1 MRNAVRRGHRSPLAI
16 FDWISG
22 PQRAARPIS
31 PGTSRVFGCGMLA
44 LALLCAGCAESSAQR
59 DGNTSIAS
67 TKIERTKAERLAR
80 EQQLARTVPSLASIS
95 LTQPRPF
102 TLRDS
107 GQNGAM
113 TFLRDVDFR
122 IVNNLGFFIHQ
133 LSATLVP
140 TQAGAPIV
148 FDDPTSFEID
158 VHEGTVTLD
167 NAKLTALFNTYI
179 FGYRNA
185 PLRKLAVSAGE
196 GVIHLQGEMQRDGW
210 VPFSLTG
217 TLAIRDGSQLVFHP
231 TGVRVSGINAQPVM
245 RAANVKMADLLKVQT
260 PIAQLAGDDLVM
272 SVDKLMPP
280 PRLKLTITAVRVTPA
295 GLDLK
300 LDDGTHAGFAMPAN
314 APQQAMYIR
323 GGDVKFMRSMPM
335 NADILIGPVDP
346 AKRDPTFV
354 FDLYHYR
361 DQVSAGYFNFD
372 ESGAMAIRM
381 PSYTGPASGAL
392 LGNAA
397 ARLNDSFL
405 AAQQTALRD
414 IRQHWEAYALAANAT
429 HHGMQKVAMRRTST
443 TPFNE
448 RHVSNRN
455 PTVHLRNVDFN
466 LSGDIGFHVEDLD
479 VELVSKRPGEPVD
492 LDDPNQYDIRILGG
506 TVVESWK
513 AMSALF
519 NDYLLDYS
527 PRSLNDLQLSA
538 DGTNLR
544 VRGGIK
550 LWNHVPGVWLPTDMK
565 GSLSVL
571 DDRHLAFKPSQVSVL
586 GIPQAKLLRS
596 LGIELA
602 SLTPLQRRGAEL
614 RGDTLVLDQYTVFPP
629 PRAERQAR
637 PGNGRA
643 RRAAP
648 HVQASG
654 GLACAATAADRCA
667 ELHVDGRRR
676 HEDVQR
682 ARTERARADQ
692 EFGRGRPDAFRPVR
706 LPQPGRAR
714 FRADAAGR
722 HAGRRHGPK
731 ESARI
736 ALMCMR
742 GAQQK
747 ARWRVANRAF
757 HFMLRVSHSVV
768 LQSIDHVEQRLP
780 QCNYVD
786 GCARL
791 ARCAR
796 IGGLGLRLD
805 GCRRGPLA
813 AR

>member
-1 MRNAVRRGHRSPLAI
+1 MRNAVRRGHRTPLAL
-16 FDWISG
+16 FDRMAG
-22 PQRAARPIS
+22 PRRTVAPASKGASRAL
-31 PGTSRVFGCGMLA
+31 GCGALA
-44 LALLCAGCAESSAQR
+44 LALLCAGCAEPAAQR
-59 DGNTSIAS
+59 DGNASAAS

-80 EQQLARTVPSLASIS
+80 EQQIARTVPSLASLS

-167 NAKLTALFNTYI
+167 DAKLTALFNTYI

-185 PLRKLAVSAGE
+185 PLRKLAVSAGD

-245 RAANVKMADLLKVQT
+245 RAANVKMADLLKVET
-260 PIAQLAGDDLVM
+260 PIARLAGDDLVM

-280 PRLKLTITAVRVTPA
+280 PRLKIRITALRVTPA
-295 GLDLK
+295 GLDLT
-300 LDDGTHAGFAMPAN
+300 LDDGSHAGFALPAN

-335 NADILIGPVDP
+335 NADILIVPVDQTR
-346 AKRDPTFV
+346 RDQKFV

-381 PSYTGPASGAL
+381 PSYAGPASGAA

-405 AAQQTALRD
+405 AAQQSALHD
-414 IRQHWEAYALAANAT
+414 SRQHWQAFALAAGT
-429 HHGMQKVAMRRTST
+429 PQPGMQKIAMRHASVI
-443 TPFNE
+443 PFNE
-448 RHVSNRN
+448 RHVSNRH
-455 PTVHLRNVDFN
+455 PTIHLHNVDFN

-479 VELVSKRPGEPVD
+479 VQLIAKRPGEPVD

-506 TVVESWK
+506 SVVESWK

-519 NDYLLDYS
+519 NNYLLDYS

-538 DGTNLR
+538 DGQDLR

-571 DDRHLAFKPSQVSVL
+571 DDRHLAFRPSQVSVL

-629 PRAERQAR
+629 PVLNGKLGQATVERDGLR
-637 PGNGRA
+637 LTF
-643 RRAAP
+643 RRAADAP
-648 HVQASG
+648 ALKRPQIDAPSYMWMEG
-654 GLACAATAADRCA
+654 GDMKMFNVLELNVRALIRNSA
-667 ELHVDGRRR
+667 EAGAMRFDLYDYRSQVAQGSVRMLPDGTLVVDMG
-676 HEDVQR
+676 
-682 ARTERARADQ
+682 T
-692 EFGRGRPDAFRPVR
+692 P
-706 LPQPGRAR
+706 
-714 FRADAAGR
+714 
-722 HAGRRHGPK
+722 
-731 ESARI
+731 
-736 ALMCMR
+736 
-742 GAQQK
+742 
-747 ARWRVANRAF
+747 N
-757 HFMLRVSHSVV
+757 
-768 LQSIDHVEQRLP
+768 
-780 QCNYVD
+780 
-786 GCARL
+786 
-791 ARCAR
+791 
-796 IGGLGLRLD
+796 
-805 GCRRGPLA
+805 PLA
-813 AR
+813 SR

>member
-22 PQRAARPIS
+22 PPRTGRPIS
-31 PGTSRVFGCGMLA
+31 PTRSRVFGCGVLA

-59 DGNTSIAS
+59 DGNTSVAS
-67 TKIERTKAERLAR
+67 TRIERTKAERLAR
-80 EQQLARTVPSLASIS
+80 EQQIARTVPSLASIN

-148 FDDPTSFEID
+148 FDDPTSFQID

-167 NAKLTALFNTYI
+167 DAKLTALFNTYI

-185 PLRKLAVSAGE
+185 PLRKLAVSAGD

-280 PRLKLTITAVRVTPA
+280 PRLKLTITALRVTPA

-335 NADILIGPVDP
+335 NADILIGPVDST
-346 AKRDPTFV
+346 KRDQTFV

-381 PSYTGPASGAL
+381 PSYAGPASGAL

-405 AAQQTALRD
+405 AAQQNALRD
-414 IRQHWEAYALAANAT
+414 IRQHWEAYALAANPA
-429 HHGMQKVAMRRTST
+429 HPGMQKVAMRRTST

-455 PTVHLRNVDFN
+455 PTIHLRNVDFN

-544 VRGGIK
+544 VQGGIK

-565 GSLSVL
+565 GTLSVL

-629 PRAERQAR
+629 PVLNGKLGQATVER
-637 PGNGRA
+637 
-643 RRAAP
+643 
-648 HVQASG
+648 
-654 GLACAATAADRCA
+654 D
-667 ELHVDGRRR
+667 
-676 HEDVQR
+676 
-682 ARTERARADQ
+682 
-692 EFGRGRPDAFRPVR
+692 
-706 LPQPGRAR
+706 
-714 FRADAAGR
+714 
-722 HAGRRHGPK
+722 
-731 ESARI
+731 
-736 ALMCMR
+736 
-742 GAQQK
+742 
-747 ARWRVANRAF
+747 
-757 HFMLRVSHSVV
+757 
-768 LQSIDHVEQRLP
+768 
-780 QCNYVD
+780 
-786 GCARL
+786 
-791 ARCAR
+791 
-796 IGGLGLRLD
+796 GLRLTFRRVAGAPAPQRPQIDAPSYMWMEGGDMKMFNVLELNVRALIRNSAEAGPMRFDLYDYRNQVAQGSVRMLPD
-805 GCRRGPLA
+805 GTLVVDMGQKNPLA
-813 AR
+813 SR

>member
-16 FDWISG
+16 FDWRSG
-22 PQRAARPIS
+22 SRHAAGRALHGA
-31 PGTSRVFGCGMLA
+31 SRALGGAMLA
-44 LALLCAGCAESSAQR
+44 VALVCAGCAEPAAQR
-59 DGNTSIAS
+59 DGNASAAS
-67 TKIERTKAERLAR
+67 TRIERSKAERLAR
-80 EQQLARTVPSLASIS
+80 EQQIARTVPSLASLS

-107 GQNGAM
+107 GQSGAM

-122 IVNNLGFFIHQ
+122 IVNDLGFFVHQ

-167 NAKLTALFNTYI
+167 NAKLTALFDTYI

-185 PLRKLAVSAGE
+185 PLRKLAVSAGD

-217 TLAIRDGSQLVFHP
+217 TLSIRDGSQLVFHP

-245 RAANVKMADLLKVQT
+245 RAANVKMADLLKIET
-260 PIAQLAGDDLVM
+260 PIAHLAGDDLVM

-280 PRLKLTITAVRVTPA
+280 PRLKITITALRVTPA
-295 GLDLK
+295 GLDLT
-300 LDDGTHAGFAMPAN
+300 LDDGSHAGFALPPN

-335 NADILIGPVDP
+335 NADILIGPVDSTT
-346 AKRDPTFV
+346 RDRNFV

-372 ESGAMAIRM
+372 ESGAMTIRM
-381 PSYTGPASGAL
+381 PSYAGPTGSAAL
-392 LGNAA
+392 GSAT
-397 ARLNDSFL
+397 ARLNDRFL
-405 AAQQTALRD
+405 AAQQSALRD
-414 IRQHWEAYALAANAT
+414 AREHWEASALAASAPPA
-429 HHGMQKVAMRRTST
+429 GMRKVAMRRTST

-455 PTVHLRNVDFN
+455 PTIHLHNVDFN

-479 VELVSKRPGEPVD
+479 VQLVAKRAGDPVD

-519 NDYLLDYS
+519 NNYLLDYS

-538 DGTNLR
+538 QGQDLR

-550 LWNHVPGVWLPTDMK
+550 LWNHVPGVWLPTDMT
-565 GSLSVL
+565 GSLAVL
-571 DDRHLAFKPSQVSVL
+571 DDRHLAFKPTQVSVV
-586 GIPQAKLLRS
+586 GIPQAKLLRA

-602 SLTPLQRRGAEL
+602 SLTPLRRRGAEL

-629 PRAERQAR
+629 PLLD
-637 PGNGRA
+637 GK
-643 RRAAP
+643 
-648 HVQASG
+648 
-654 GLACAATAADRCA
+654 LAKAT
-667 ELHVDGRRR
+667 V
-676 HEDVQR
+676 
-682 ARTERARADQ
+682 
-692 EFGRGRPDAFRPVR
+692 
-706 LPQPGRAR
+706 
-714 FRADAAGR
+714 
-722 HAGRRHGPK
+722 
-731 ESARI
+731 ES
-736 ALMCMR
+736 
-742 GAQQK
+742 
-747 ARWRVANRAF
+747 
-757 HFMLRVSHSVV
+757 
-768 LQSIDHVEQRLP
+768 D
-780 QCNYVD
+780 
-786 GCARL
+786 
-791 ARCAR
+791 
-796 IGGLGLRLD
+796 GLRLTFRRVADAPLPKRPQIDAGSYMWMEGGDMKMFNVLELNVRALIRNSAASGPMRFDLYDYRSQVAQGSVRMLPD
-805 GCRRGPLA
+805 GTLVVDMGKPNPLA

>member
-1 MRNAVRRGHRSPLAI
+1 MRNAVRRGHRTPLAI
-16 FDWISG
+16 LDWMAG
-22 PQRAARPIS
+22 PQRAAAS
-31 PGTSRVFGCGMLA
+31 ASHGTSRALGCGMLV
-44 LALLCAGCAESSAQR
+44 LALLCAGCAEPAAQR
-59 DGNTSIAS
+59 DGNAS
-67 TKIERTKAERLAR
+67 VAATKIERAKAERLAH
-80 EQQLARTVPSLASIS
+80 EQQIARTVPSLASIS

-122 IVNNLGFFIHQ
+122 IVDNLGFFVHQ

-158 VHEGTVTLD
+158 VHEGAVTLD
-167 NAKLTALFNTYI
+167 NTKLTALFNTYI

-185 PLRKLAVSAGE
+185 PLRKLTVSAGE
-196 GVIHLQGEMQRDGW
+196 GVIHLEGEMQRDGW

-231 TGVRVSGINAQPVM
+231 SGVRVSGINAQPVM
-245 RAANVKMADLLKVQT
+245 RAANVKMADLLKVET
-260 PIAQLAGDDLVM
+260 PIARLAGDDLVM

-280 PRLKLTITAVRVTPA
+280 PRLKIRITALRVTPA
-295 GLDLK
+295 GLDLT
-300 LDDGTHAGFAMPAN
+300 LDDGSHAGFALPAN
-314 APQQAMYIR
+314 APRQAMVIR

-335 NADILIGPVDP
+335 NADILIGPVDST
-346 AKRDPTFV
+346 KRDQNFV

-372 ESGAMAIRM
+372 ENGAMAIRM
-381 PSYTGPASGAL
+381 PSYAGPASGAA

-405 AAQQTALRD
+405 AAQQNALRD
-414 IRQHWEAYALAANAT
+414 SRQHWEAFALAASAPQP
-429 HHGMQKVAMRRTST
+429 GMQKVAMRRSST

-448 RHVSNRN
+448 RHVSNRH
-455 PTVHLRNVDFN
+455 PTIHLHNVDFN

-479 VELVSKRPGEPVD
+479 VQLIAKRPGEPVD

-519 NDYLLDYS
+519 NHYLLDYS

-538 DGTNLR
+538 DGQDLR
-544 VRGGIK
+544 VQGGIK

-571 DDRHLAFKPSQVSVL
+571 DDRHLAFKPAQVSVL

-629 PRAERQAR
+629 PVLNGKLGQATVER
-637 PGNGRA
+637 
-643 RRAAP
+643 
-648 HVQASG
+648 
-654 GLACAATAADRCA
+654 D
-667 ELHVDGRRR
+667 
-676 HEDVQR
+676 
-682 ARTERARADQ
+682 
-692 EFGRGRPDAFRPVR
+692 
-706 LPQPGRAR
+706 
-714 FRADAAGR
+714 
-722 HAGRRHGPK
+722 
-731 ESARI
+731 
-736 ALMCMR
+736 
-742 GAQQK
+742 
-747 ARWRVANRAF
+747 
-757 HFMLRVSHSVV
+757 
-768 LQSIDHVEQRLP
+768 
-780 QCNYVD
+780 
-786 GCARL
+786 
-791 ARCAR
+791 
-796 IGGLGLRLD
+796 GLRLTFRRAVDAPMPKRPQIDAQSYMWMEGGDMKMFNVLELNVRALIRNSAEAGPMRFDLYGYRSQVAQGSVRMLPD
-805 GCRRGPLA
+805 GTLVVDMGKPNPLA
-813 AR
+813 SR

>member
-1 MRNAVRRGHRSPLAI
+1 MRNAVRRGHRTPLAL
-16 FDWISG
+16 FDWMAG
-22 PQRAARPIS
+22 PRRTVAPASKGASRAL
-31 PGTSRVFGCGMLA
+31 GCGALA
-44 LALLCAGCAESSAQR
+44 LALLCAGCAEPAAQR
-59 DGNTSIAS
+59 DGNASAAS

-80 EQQLARTVPSLASIS
+80 EQQIARTVPSLASLS

-167 NAKLTALFNTYI
+167 DAKLTALFNTYI

-185 PLRKLAVSAGE
+185 PLRKLAVSAGD

-245 RAANVKMADLLKVQT
+245 RAANVKMADLLKVET
-260 PIAQLAGDDLVM
+260 PIARLAGDDLVM

-280 PRLKLTITAVRVTPA
+280 PRLKIRITALRVTPA
-295 GLDLK
+295 GLDLT
-300 LDDGTHAGFAMPAN
+300 LDDGSHAGFALPAN

-335 NADILIGPVDP
+335 NADILIVPVDQTR
-346 AKRDPTFV
+346 RDQKFV

-381 PSYTGPASGAL
+381 PSYAGPASGAA
-392 LGNAA
+392 LGNAT

-405 AAQQTALRD
+405 AAQQSALRD
-414 IRQHWEAYALAANAT
+414 SRQHWQAFALAAGT
-429 HHGMQKVAMRRTST
+429 PQPGMQKVAMRHASAI
-443 TPFNE
+443 PFNE
-448 RHVSNRN
+448 RHVSNRH
-455 PTVHLRNVDFN
+455 PTIHLHNVDFN

-479 VELVSKRPGEPVD
+479 VQLIAKRPGEPVD

-506 TVVESWK
+506 SVVESWK

-519 NDYLLDYS
+519 NNYLLDYS

-538 DGTNLR
+538 DGQDLR

-571 DDRHLAFKPSQVSVL
+571 DDRHLAFRPSQVSVL

-629 PRAERQAR
+629 PVLNGKLGQATVERDGLR
-637 PGNGRA
+637 LTF
-643 RRAAP
+643 RRAADAP
-648 HVQASG
+648 ALKRPQIDAPSYMWMEGGDMKMFNVLELNVRALIRNSAQAGAMRFDLYDYRSQVAQG
-654 GLACAATAADRCA
+654 SVRMLPDGTLV
-667 ELHVDGRRR
+667 VDMG
-676 HEDVQR
+676 
-682 ARTERARADQ
+682 T
-692 EFGRGRPDAFRPVR
+692 P
-706 LPQPGRAR
+706 
-714 FRADAAGR
+714 
-722 HAGRRHGPK
+722 
-731 ESARI
+731 
-736 ALMCMR
+736 
-742 GAQQK
+742 
-747 ARWRVANRAF
+747 N
-757 HFMLRVSHSVV
+757 
-768 LQSIDHVEQRLP
+768 
-780 QCNYVD
+780 
-786 GCARL
+786 
-791 ARCAR
+791 
-796 IGGLGLRLD
+796 
-805 GCRRGPLA
+805 PLA
-813 AR
+813 SR

>member
-1 MRNAVRRGHRSPLAI
+1 MRNAVRRGHRSPLATPES
-16 FDWISG
+16 ISG
-22 PQRAARPIS
+22 PRRAALAA
-31 PGTSRVFGCGMLA
+31 SRHTLRAFGCGA
-44 LALLCAGCAESSAQR
+44 LAIALLGAGCAEPAAPR
-59 DGNTSIAS
+59 DGSAPAAS
-67 TKIERTKAERLAR
+67 TTLERAKADRLAR
-80 EQQLARTVPSLASIS
+80 EQQIARTVPSLASIRV
-95 LTQPRPF
+95 TQPRPF

-122 IVNNLGFFIHQ
+122 IVNNLGFYIHQ
-133 LSATLVP
+133 LSATLMP

-158 VHEGTVTLD
+158 VHRGAVTLD
-167 NAKLTALFNTYI
+167 GAKLTALFNTYI

-185 PLRKLAVSAGE
+185 PLRKLVVSTGD

-217 TLAIRDGSQLVFHP
+217 TLAIRDGNQLVFHP
-231 TGVRVSGINAQPVM
+231 SGVRVSGLDAQPVM
-245 RAANVKMADLLKVQT
+245 RAANVKMADLLKVDT
-260 PIAQLAGDDLVM
+260 PIARLSGDDLVM
-272 SVDKLMPP
+272 SVDRLMPP
-280 PRLKLTITAVRVTPA
+280 PRLKLTITALRVTPA
-295 GLDLK
+295 GLDLT

-335 NADILIGPVDP
+335 NADILISAADTPKAGQN
-346 AKRDPTFV
+346 FV

-372 ESGAMAIRM
+372 ERGAMAIRM
-381 PSYTGPASGAL
+381 PSYASAASGTP
-392 LGNAA
+392 LGSPS
-397 ARLNDSFL
+397 ARLNDSYL
-405 AAQQTALRD
+405 AAQQSTLRD
-414 IRQHWEAYALAANAT
+414 IRQHWEASALVNDAARP
-429 HHGMQKVAMRRTST
+429 GIQKVAMRRPANV
-443 TPFNE
+443 PFNE

-455 PTVHLRNVDFN
+455 PTIHLHNVDFN

-479 VELVSKRPGEPVD
+479 VQLVAKRPGEPVD

-519 NDYLLDYS
+519 NNYLLDYS

-538 DGTNLR
+538 DGQNLH
-544 VRGGIK
+544 VQGGIK

-571 DDRHLAFKPSQVSVL
+571 DDRHIAFAPTQVSVL

-629 PRAERQAR
+629 PVL
-637 PGNGRA
+637 NGRLA
-643 RRAAP
+643 QAT
-648 HVQASG
+648 VQ
-654 GLACAATAADRCA
+654 
-667 ELHVDGRRR
+667 
-676 HEDVQR
+676 
-682 ARTERARADQ
+682 
-692 EFGRGRPDAFRPVR
+692 PD
-706 LPQPGRAR
+706 
-714 FRADAAGR
+714 
-722 HAGRRHGPK
+722 
-731 ESARI
+731 
-736 ALMCMR
+736 
-742 GAQQK
+742 
-747 ARWRVANRAF
+747 
-757 HFMLRVSHSVV
+757 
-768 LQSIDHVEQRLP
+768 
-780 QCNYVD
+780 
-786 GCARL
+786 
-791 ARCAR
+791 
-796 IGGLGLRLD
+796 GLRLTFRRVPDAPAPTRPQIPAHSYMWMEGGDMKMFNVLEVNVRALIQNSAETGPMRFDLYGYRSQVAQGSVRMLPD
-805 GCRRGPLA
+805 GTLVVDMGQQNPLA

>member
-1 MRNAVRRGHRSPLAI
+1 MRNAVRRGHRTPLAL
-16 FDWISG
+16 FDWMAG
-22 PQRAARPIS
+22 PRRTVAPVSKGAPRAL
-31 PGTSRVFGCGMLA
+31 GCGALA
-44 LALLCAGCAESSAQR
+44 LALLCAGCAEPAAQR
-59 DGNTSIAS
+59 DGNASAAS
-67 TKIERTKAERLAR
+67 TKIERSKAERLAR
-80 EQQLARTVPSLASIS
+80 EQQIARTVPSLASLS

-167 NAKLTALFNTYI
+167 DAKLTALFNTYI

-185 PLRKLAVSAGE
+185 PLRKLAVSAGD

-231 TGVRVSGINAQPVM
+231 TAVRVSGINAQPVM
-245 RAANVKMADLLKVQT
+245 RAANVKMADLLKVET
-260 PIAQLAGDDLVM
+260 PIARLAGDDLVM

-280 PRLKLTITAVRVTPA
+280 PRLKIRITALRVTPA
-295 GLDLK
+295 GLDLT
-300 LDDGTHAGFAMPAN
+300 LDDGSHAGFALPAN

-335 NADILIGPVDP
+335 NADILITPVDQTG
-346 AKRDPTFV
+346 RDRNFV

-372 ESGAMAIRM
+372 ESGAMTIRM
-381 PSYTGPASGAL
+381 PSYAGPASGAA

-405 AAQQTALRD
+405 AAQQSALHD
-414 IRQHWEAYALAANAT
+414 SRQHWQAFALAAGT
-429 HHGMQKVAMRRTST
+429 PQPGMRKVAMRRSPAI
-443 TPFNE
+443 PFNE

-455 PTVHLRNVDFN
+455 PTIHLHNVDFN

-479 VELVSKRPGEPVD
+479 VQLIAKRPGEPVD

-506 TVVESWK
+506 SVVESWK

-519 NDYLLDYS
+519 NNYLLDYS

-538 DGTNLR
+538 DGQDLR

-571 DDRHLAFKPSQVSVL
+571 DDRHLAFRPSQVSVL

-629 PRAERQAR
+629 PVLNGQLGQATVERDGLRLAF
-637 PGNGRA
+637 
-643 RRAAP
+643 RRAADAP
-648 HVQASG
+648 PLKRPQIDAPSYMWMEG
-654 GLACAATAADRCA
+654 GDMKMFNVLELNVRALIRNSA
-667 ELHVDGRRR
+667 EAGPMRFDLYDYRSQVAQGSVRMLPDGTLVVDMGK
-676 HEDVQR
+676 
-682 ARTERARADQ
+682 
-692 EFGRGRPDAFRPVR
+692 P
-706 LPQPGRAR
+706 
-714 FRADAAGR
+714 
-722 HAGRRHGPK
+722 
-731 ESARI
+731 
-736 ALMCMR
+736 
-742 GAQQK
+742 
-747 ARWRVANRAF
+747 N
-757 HFMLRVSHSVV
+757 
-768 LQSIDHVEQRLP
+768 
-780 QCNYVD
+780 
-786 GCARL
+786 
-791 ARCAR
+791 
-796 IGGLGLRLD
+796 
-805 GCRRGPLA
+805 PLA
-813 AR
+813 SR

>member
-1 MRNAVRRGHRSPLAI
+1 MRNAVRRGHRTPLA
-16 FDWISG
+16 FLDWMAG
-22 PQRAARPIS
+22 PRRAAASVS
-31 PGTSRVFGCGMLA
+31 PGASRALGCGALA
-44 LALLCAGCAESSAQR
+44 LALLCAGCAEPAAQR
-59 DGNTSIAS
+59 DGNTSAAS
-67 TKIERTKAERLAR
+67 TKIERAKAERLAR
-80 EQQLARTVPSLASIS
+80 EQQIARTVPSLASLS

-158 VHEGTVTLD
+158 VHEGAVTLD

-185 PLRKLAVSAGE
+185 PLRKLAVSAGD

-217 TLAIRDGSQLVFHP
+217 TLTIRDGSQLVFHP

-245 RAANVKMADLLKVQT
+245 RAANVKMADLLKVET
-260 PIAQLAGDDLVM
+260 PIARLAGDDLVM

-280 PRLKLTITAVRVTPA
+280 PRLKIRITALRVTPA
-295 GLDLK
+295 GLDLT
-300 LDDGTHAGFAMPAN
+300 LDDGSHAGFALPAN

-346 AKRDPTFV
+346 TKRDQHFV

-381 PSYTGPASGAL
+381 PSYAGPASGAA

-405 AAQQTALRD
+405 AAQQTALHD
-414 IRQHWEAYALAANAT
+414 SRQHWEAFALAAGTAQP
-429 HHGMQKVAMRRTST
+429 GMQKVAMRRSSAI
-443 TPFNE
+443 PFNE

-455 PTVHLRNVDFN
+455 PTIHLHNVDFN

-479 VELVSKRPGEPVD
+479 VQLVAKRPGEPVD

-519 NDYLLDYS
+519 NNYLLDYS

-538 DGTNLR
+538 DGQDLR
-544 VRGGIK
+544 VQGGIK

-571 DDRHLAFKPSQVSVL
+571 DDRHLAFRPSQVSVL
-586 GIPQAKLLRS
+586 GIPQATLLRS

-629 PRAERQAR
+629 PVLNGKLGQATVER
-637 PGNGRA
+637 
-643 RRAAP
+643 
-648 HVQASG
+648 
-654 GLACAATAADRCA
+654 D
-667 ELHVDGRRR
+667 
-676 HEDVQR
+676 
-682 ARTERARADQ
+682 
-692 EFGRGRPDAFRPVR
+692 
-706 LPQPGRAR
+706 
-714 FRADAAGR
+714 
-722 HAGRRHGPK
+722 
-731 ESARI
+731 
-736 ALMCMR
+736 
-742 GAQQK
+742 
-747 ARWRVANRAF
+747 
-757 HFMLRVSHSVV
+757 
-768 LQSIDHVEQRLP
+768 
-780 QCNYVD
+780 
-786 GCARL
+786 
-791 ARCAR
+791 
-796 IGGLGLRLD
+796 GLRLTFRRVTDAPTPKRPQIDAPSYMWMEGGDMKMFNVLELNVRALIRNSAETGPMRFDLYSYRSQVAQGSVRMLPD
-805 GCRRGPLA
+805 GTLVVDMGKPNPLA
-813 AR
+813 SR

>member
-1 MRNAVRRGHRSPLAI
+1 MRNAVRRGHRTPLAL
-16 FDWISG
+16 FDWMAG
-22 PQRAARPIS
+22 PRRTVAPASKGASRAL
-31 PGTSRVFGCGMLA
+31 GCGALA
-44 LALLCAGCAESSAQR
+44 LALLCAGCAEPAAQR
-59 DGNTSIAS
+59 DGNASAAS

-80 EQQLARTVPSLASIS
+80 EQQIARAVPSLASLS

-167 NAKLTALFNTYI
+167 DAKLTALFNTYI

-185 PLRKLAVSAGE
+185 PLRKLAVSAGD

-245 RAANVKMADLLKVQT
+245 RAANVKMADLLKVET
-260 PIAQLAGDDLVM
+260 PIARLAGDDLVM

-280 PRLKLTITAVRVTPA
+280 PRLKIRITALRVTPA
-295 GLDLK
+295 GLDLT
-300 LDDGTHAGFAMPAN
+300 LDDGSHAGFALPAN

-335 NADILIGPVDP
+335 NADILIVPVDQTR
-346 AKRDPTFV
+346 RDQKFV

-381 PSYTGPASGAL
+381 PSYAGPASGAA

-405 AAQQTALRD
+405 AAQQSALHD
-414 IRQHWEAYALAANAT
+414 SRQHWQAFALAAGT
-429 HHGMQKVAMRRTST
+429 PQPGMQKVAMRHASAI
-443 TPFNE
+443 PFNE
-448 RHVSNRN
+448 RHVSNRH
-455 PTVHLRNVDFN
+455 PTIHLHNVDFN

-479 VELVSKRPGEPVD
+479 VQLIAKRPGEPVD

-506 TVVESWK
+506 SVVESWK

-519 NDYLLDYS
+519 NNYLLDYS

-538 DGTNLR
+538 DGQDLR

-571 DDRHLAFKPSQVSVL
+571 DDRHLAFRPSQVSVL

-629 PRAERQAR
+629 PVLNGKLGQATVER
-637 PGNGRA
+637 
-643 RRAAP
+643 
-648 HVQASG
+648 
-654 GLACAATAADRCA
+654 D
-667 ELHVDGRRR
+667 
-676 HEDVQR
+676 
-682 ARTERARADQ
+682 
-692 EFGRGRPDAFRPVR
+692 
-706 LPQPGRAR
+706 
-714 FRADAAGR
+714 
-722 HAGRRHGPK
+722 
-731 ESARI
+731 
-736 ALMCMR
+736 
-742 GAQQK
+742 
-747 ARWRVANRAF
+747 
-757 HFMLRVSHSVV
+757 
-768 LQSIDHVEQRLP
+768 
-780 QCNYVD
+780 
-786 GCARL
+786 
-791 ARCAR
+791 
-796 IGGLGLRLD
+796 GLRLTFRRTADAPALKRPQIDAPSYMWMEGGDMKMFNVLELNVRALIRNSAQTAAMRFDLYDYRSQVAQGSVRMLPD
-805 GCRRGPLA
+805 GTLVVDMGTPNPLA
-813 AR
+813 SR

>member
-16 FDWISG
+16 FDG
-22 PQRAARPIS
+22 MFGARRAAGSIS
-31 PGTSRVFGCGMLA
+31 YGTPRALGCGALA
-44 LALLCAGCAESSAQR
+44 LTLLCAGCAEPAAQR
-59 DGNTSIAS
+59 DGNGSIAS
-67 TKIERTKAERLAR
+67 TRIERAKAERLAQ
-80 EQQLARTVPSLASIS
+80 EQQIARAVPSLASIS

-140 TQAGAPIV
+140 TQAGAPVV

-158 VHEGTVTLD
+158 VHEGAVTLD

-185 PLRKLAVSAGE
+185 PLRKLVVSAGD
-196 GVIHLQGEMQRDGW
+196 GAIHLQGEMQRDGW

-231 TGVRVSGINAQPVM
+231 TGVRVSGIDAQPVM
-245 RAANVKMADLLKVQT
+245 RAANVKMADLLKVET
-260 PIAQLAGDDLVM
+260 PIARLAGDDLVM

-280 PRLKLTITAVRVTPA
+280 PRLKIRITALRVTPA
-295 GLDLK
+295 GLDLT
-300 LDDGTHAGFAMPAN
+300 LDDGTHAGFALPAN

-346 AKRDPTFV
+346 AKRNQNFV

-361 DQVSAGYFNFD
+361 DQVSAGYFNFN
-372 ESGAMAIRM
+372 ENGAMTLRM
-381 PSYTGPASGAL
+381 PSYAGPASGAA

-405 AAQQTALRD
+405 AAQQNALRD
-414 IRQHWEAYALAANAT
+414 SREHWEAFALAAGVT
-429 HHGMQKVAMRRTST
+429 QPGMQKIAMRRSST

-455 PTVHLRNVDFN
+455 PTIHLHNVDFN

-479 VELVSKRPGEPVD
+479 AQLVAKRPGEPVD

-519 NDYLLDYS
+519 NNYLLDYS

-538 DGTNLR
+538 DGQDLR
-544 VRGGIK
+544 VQGGIK

-586 GIPQAKLLRS
+586 GVPQAKLLRS

-629 PRAERQAR
+629 PMLSGKLGQATVERDGLR
-637 PGNGRA
+637 LTF
-643 RRAAP
+643 RRAADAP
-648 HVQASG
+648 APKRPQIDAPSYMWMEG
-654 GLACAATAADRCA
+654 GDMKMFNVLELNVRALIRNSA
-667 ELHVDGRRR
+667 EAGPMRFDLYGYRSQVAQGSVRMLPDGTLVVDIG
-676 HEDVQR
+676 
-682 ARTERARADQ
+682 
-692 EFGRGRPDAFRPVR
+692 
-706 LPQPGRAR
+706 QP
-714 FRADAAGR
+714 
-722 HAGRRHGPK
+722 
-731 ESARI
+731 
-736 ALMCMR
+736 
-742 GAQQK
+742 
-747 ARWRVANRAF
+747 N
-757 HFMLRVSHSVV
+757 
-768 LQSIDHVEQRLP
+768 
-780 QCNYVD
+780 
-786 GCARL
+786 
-791 ARCAR
+791 
-796 IGGLGLRLD
+796 
-805 GCRRGPLA
+805 PLA
-813 AR
+813 SR

>member
-1 MRNAVRRGHRSPLAI
+1 MRNTVRRGHRSPLAPPG
-16 FDWISG
+16 WISC
-22 PQRAARPIS
+22 PRHMAAAVSSRA
-31 PGTSRVFGCGMLA
+31 SRALGCGALA
-44 LALLCAGCAESSAQR
+44 LALLGAGCAEPTTPR
-59 DGNTSIAS
+59 DGNAS
-67 TKIERTKAERLAR
+67 AVPTKIERAKAERLAH
-80 EQQLARTVPSLASIS
+80 EQQIARTVPSLASIG

-122 IVNNLGFFIHQ
+122 IVNNLGFFIHR

-140 TQAGAPIV
+140 TQPGAPIV

-158 VHEGTVTLD
+158 VHAGTVTLD
-167 NAKLTALFNTYI
+167 NAKLTELFGTYI

-185 PLRKLAVSAGE
+185 PLRKLTVSAGD

-231 TGVRVSGINAQPVM
+231 TGVRVSGLDAQPVM
-245 RAANVKMADLLKVQT
+245 RAANVRMADLLKVDT
-260 PIAQLAGDDLVM
+260 PIARLAGNDLLM

-280 PRLKLTITAVRVTPA
+280 PRLKITITALRVTPT
-295 GLDLK
+295 GLDLT

-314 APQQAMYIR
+314 APQQAMVIR

-335 NADILIGPVDP
+335 NADILIGPAEP
-346 AKRDPTFV
+346 PKRGQNFV

-361 DQVSAGYFNFD
+361 EQVAAGYFNFD
-372 ESGAMAIRM
+372 ENGAMAIRM
-381 PSYTGPASGAL
+381 PSYTGPASGAPF
-392 LGNAA
+392 GNAA

-405 AAQQTALRD
+405 AAQQNALRD
-414 IRQHWEAYALAANAT
+414 VRQHWEAYALTSDAMRP
-429 HHGMQKVAMRRTST
+429 GMQKVAMRRTSS

-448 RHVSNRN
+448 RHVSNRS
-455 PTVHLRNVDFN
+455 PTIHLRNVDFN

-479 VELVSKRPGEPVD
+479 VQLVSKRPGDPID

-519 NDYLLDYS
+519 NNYLLDYS

-538 DGTNLR
+538 DGQDLR
-544 VRGGIK
+544 VQGGIK

-565 GSLSVL
+565 GSLAVL
-571 DDRHLAFKPSQVSVL
+571 DDRHLAFTPSQVSVL

-614 RGDTLVLDQYTVFPP
+614 RGDMLVLDQYTVFPP
-629 PRAERQAR
+629 PMLTGKLAHATVER
-637 PGNGRA
+637 
-643 RRAAP
+643 
-648 HVQASG
+648 
-654 GLACAATAADRCA
+654 D
-667 ELHVDGRRR
+667 
-676 HEDVQR
+676 
-682 ARTERARADQ
+682 
-692 EFGRGRPDAFRPVR
+692 
-706 LPQPGRAR
+706 
-714 FRADAAGR
+714 
-722 HAGRRHGPK
+722 
-731 ESARI
+731 
-736 ALMCMR
+736 
-742 GAQQK
+742 
-747 ARWRVANRAF
+747 
-757 HFMLRVSHSVV
+757 
-768 LQSIDHVEQRLP
+768 
-780 QCNYVD
+780 
-786 GCARL
+786 
-791 ARCAR
+791 
-796 IGGLGLRLD
+796 GLRLTFRRVADAPAPKRPQIDAPSYMWMEGGDMKMFNVLELNVRALIQNSAETGPMRFDLYGYRDQVAQGSVRMLPD
-805 GCRRGPLA
+805 GTLVVDMGRKNPLA

>member
-1 MRNAVRRGHRSPLAI
+1 MRHAVRRGHRSPLTFFHSI
-16 FDWISG
+16 RSLR
-22 PQRAARPIS
+22 RAAAS
-31 PGTSRVFGCGMLA
+31 LSHAASGALGCGA
-44 LALLCAGCAESSAQR
+44 LAVALSCAGCAEPSTQR
-59 DGNTSIAS
+59 DGNAS
-67 TKIERTKAERLAR
+67 VATTKIERAKAERLAR
-80 EQQLARTVPSLASIS
+80 ERQIARTVPSLASIR

-140 TQAGAPIV
+140 SQPGAPIV

-167 NAKLTALFNTYI
+167 DAKLTALFNTYI

-185 PLRKLAVSAGE
+185 PLRRLAVSAGD
-196 GVIHLQGEMQRDGW
+196 GVIHLRGEMQRDGW

-217 TLAIRDGSQLVFHP
+217 TLAIRDGNQLVFHP
-231 TGVRVSGINAQPVM
+231 TGVRVSGLDAQPVM
-245 RAANVKMADLLKVQT
+245 RAANVKMVDLLRIET
-260 PIAQLAGDDLVM
+260 PIARLVGDDLVM

-280 PRLKLTITAVRVTPA
+280 PRLKIAIAALRVTPA
-295 GLDLK
+295 GLDLT
-300 LDDGTHAGFAMPAN
+300 LDDGTRAGFAMPAN

-335 NADILIGPVDP
+335 NADILIGPVDST
-346 AKRDPTFV
+346 KRDERFV

-372 ESGAMAIRM
+372 ESGAMTIRM
-381 PSYTGPASGAL
+381 PSYAGPSSGAP

-405 AAQQTALRD
+405 AAQQNALRD
-414 IRQHWEAYALAANAT
+414 VRQHWEAYALAADAARP
-429 HHGMQKVAMRRTST
+429 GMQKVALRRSSA
-443 TPFNE
+443 TPFDE

-455 PTVHLRNVDFN
+455 PTIHLRNVDFN
-466 LSGDIGFHVEDLD
+466 LSGDIGFHIEDLD
-479 VELVSKRPGEPVD
+479 VQLVAKQPGEPVD

-527 PRSLNDLQLSA
+527 PRSLNGLQLTA
-538 DGTNLR
+538 DGDDLR

-571 DDRHLAFKPSQVSVL
+571 DDRHLAFKPSEVSVL

-596 LGIELA
+596 LGIELS

-629 PRAERQAR
+629 PVLNGKLAHATVER
-637 PGNGRA
+637 
-643 RRAAP
+643 
-648 HVQASG
+648 
-654 GLACAATAADRCA
+654 D
-667 ELHVDGRRR
+667 
-676 HEDVQR
+676 
-682 ARTERARADQ
+682 
-692 EFGRGRPDAFRPVR
+692 
-706 LPQPGRAR
+706 
-714 FRADAAGR
+714 
-722 HAGRRHGPK
+722 
-731 ESARI
+731 
-736 ALMCMR
+736 
-742 GAQQK
+742 
-747 ARWRVANRAF
+747 
-757 HFMLRVSHSVV
+757 
-768 LQSIDHVEQRLP
+768 
-780 QCNYVD
+780 
-786 GCARL
+786 
-791 ARCAR
+791 
-796 IGGLGLRLD
+796 GLRLTFRRVADAPVPKRPQIDAPSYMWMEGGDMKMFNVLELNVRALIRNSADAGPMRFDLYDYRRQVAQGSVRMLPD
-805 GCRRGPLA
+805 GTLVVDIGQKNPLA
-813 AR
+813 SR

>member
-1 MRNAVRRGHRSPLAI
+1 MRNAVRRGHRSPLAPPG
-16 FDWISG
+16 WIGG
-22 PQRAARPIS
+22 PRRAAAAAPHRV
-31 PGTSRVFGCGMLA
+31 SRALGCGALA
-44 LALLCAGCAESSAQR
+44 LALLGAGCAEPAAQR
-59 DGNTSIAS
+59 DGSTPAASTSI
-67 TKIERTKAERLAR
+67 ERAKAERLAR
-80 EQQLARTVPSLASIS
+80 EQQIARAVPSLASIRV
-95 LTQPRPF
+95 TQPRPF

-107 GQNGAM
+107 GQNGAT
-113 TFLRDVDFR
+113 TFLRNVDFR
-122 IVNNLGFFIHQ
+122 IVDNLGFYIRQ

-158 VHEGTVTLD
+158 VHRGTVTLD
-167 NAKLTALFNTYI
+167 SAKLTALFNTYI

-185 PLRKLAVSAGE
+185 PLRKLVVSSGD

-231 TGVRVSGINAQPVM
+231 SGVRVSGLDAQPVM
-245 RAANVKMADLLKVQT
+245 RAANVKMADLLKVDT
-260 PIAQLAGDDLVM
+260 PIARLSGDDLVM
-272 SVDKLMPP
+272 SVDRLMPP
-280 PRLKLTITAVRVTPA
+280 PHLKIAITALRLTPA
-295 GLDLK
+295 GLDMT

-335 NADILIGPVDP
+335 NADIVIGPADP
-346 AKRDPTFV
+346 AKSGQNFV

-372 ESGAMAIRM
+372 ESGAMSIRM
-381 PSYTGPASGAL
+381 PSYAGTASGTPP
-392 LGNAA
+392 GNPA
-397 ARLNDSFL
+397 ARLNDSYL
-405 AAQQTALRD
+405 AAQQSALRD
-414 IRQHWEAYALAANAT
+414 VRRHWEAYALANDAARP
-429 HHGMQKVAMRRTST
+429 GMQKVAMRRTSN

-455 PTVHLRNVDFN
+455 PTIHLRNVDFN

-479 VELVSKRPGEPVD
+479 VQLVAKRAGEPVD

-519 NDYLLDYS
+519 NNYLLDYS

-538 DGTNLR
+538 DGRNLR
-544 VRGGIK
+544 VQGGIK

-571 DDRHLAFKPSQVSVL
+571 DDRHLAYAPAQVSVL

-629 PRAERQAR
+629 PVLNGKLAQAT
-637 PGNGRA
+637 
-643 RRAAP
+643 
-648 HVQASG
+648 V
-654 GLACAATAADRCA
+654 
-667 ELHVDGRRR
+667 E
-676 HEDVQR
+676 
-682 ARTERARADQ
+682 
-692 EFGRGRPDAFRPVR
+692 PD
-706 LPQPGRAR
+706 
-714 FRADAAGR
+714 
-722 HAGRRHGPK
+722 
-731 ESARI
+731 
-736 ALMCMR
+736 
-742 GAQQK
+742 
-747 ARWRVANRAF
+747 
-757 HFMLRVSHSVV
+757 
-768 LQSIDHVEQRLP
+768 
-780 QCNYVD
+780 
-786 GCARL
+786 
-791 ARCAR
+791 
-796 IGGLGLRLD
+796 GLRLTFRRASDAPAPKPPQIAAHSYMWMEGGDMKMFNVLELNVRALIQNSAETGPMRFDLYGYRSQVAQGSVRMLPD
-805 GCRRGPLA
+805 GTLVVDMGQKNPLA

>member
-1 MRNAVRRGHRSPLAI
+1 MRNAVRRGHRTPLAL
-16 FDWISG
+16 FDWM
-22 PQRAARPIS
+22 ARPRRTVAPAS
-31 PGTSRVFGCGMLA
+31 KGASRALGCGALA
-44 LALLCAGCAESSAQR
+44 LALLCAGCAEPAAQR
-59 DGNTSIAS
+59 DGNASAAS

-80 EQQLARTVPSLASIS
+80 EQQIARTVPSLASLS

-167 NAKLTALFNTYI
+167 DAKLTALFNTYI

-185 PLRKLAVSAGE
+185 PLRKLAVSAGD

-245 RAANVKMADLLKVQT
+245 RAANVKMADLLKVET
-260 PIAQLAGDDLVM
+260 PIARLAGDDLVM

-280 PRLKLTITAVRVTPA
+280 PRLKIRITALRVTPA
-295 GLDLK
+295 GLDLT
-300 LDDGTHAGFAMPAN
+300 LDDGSHAGFALPAN

-335 NADILIGPVDP
+335 NADILIVPVDQTR
-346 AKRDPTFV
+346 RDQKFV

-361 DQVSAGYFNFD
+361 DQVSTGYFNFD

-381 PSYTGPASGAL
+381 PSYAGPASGAA

-405 AAQQTALRD
+405 AAQQSALHD
-414 IRQHWEAYALAANAT
+414 SRQHWQAFALAAGT
-429 HHGMQKVAMRRTST
+429 PQPGMQKVAMRHASAI
-443 TPFNE
+443 PFNE
-448 RHVSNRN
+448 RHVSNRH
-455 PTVHLRNVDFN
+455 PTIHLHNVDFN

-479 VELVSKRPGEPVD
+479 VQLIAKRPGEPVD

-506 TVVESWK
+506 SVVESWK

-519 NDYLLDYS
+519 NNYLLDYS

-538 DGTNLR
+538 DGQDLR

-571 DDRHLAFKPSQVSVL
+571 DDRHLAFRPSQVSVL

-629 PRAERQAR
+629 PVLNGKLGQATVERDGLR
-637 PGNGRA
+637 LTF
-643 RRAAP
+643 RRAADAP
-648 HVQASG
+648 ALKRPQIDAPSYMWMEGGDMKMFNVLELNVRALIRNSAQAGAMRFDLYDYRSQVAQG
-654 GLACAATAADRCA
+654 SVRMLPDGTLV
-667 ELHVDGRRR
+667 VDMG
-676 HEDVQR
+676 
-682 ARTERARADQ
+682 T
-692 EFGRGRPDAFRPVR
+692 P
-706 LPQPGRAR
+706 
-714 FRADAAGR
+714 
-722 HAGRRHGPK
+722 
-731 ESARI
+731 
-736 ALMCMR
+736 
-742 GAQQK
+742 
-747 ARWRVANRAF
+747 N
-757 HFMLRVSHSVV
+757 
-768 LQSIDHVEQRLP
+768 
-780 QCNYVD
+780 
-786 GCARL
+786 
-791 ARCAR
+791 
-796 IGGLGLRLD
+796 
-805 GCRRGPLA
+805 PLA
-813 AR
+813 SR

>member
-1 MRNAVRRGHRSPLAI
+1 MRNAVRRGHRTPLAL
-16 FDWISG
+16 FDWMAG
-22 PQRAARPIS
+22 PRRTVAPASKGAARAL
-31 PGTSRVFGCGMLA
+31 GCGALA
-44 LALLCAGCAESSAQR
+44 LALLCAGCAEPAAQR
-59 DGNTSIAS
+59 DGNASAAS

-80 EQQLARTVPSLASIS
+80 EQQIARTVPSLASLS

-167 NAKLTALFNTYI
+167 DAKLTALFNTYI

-185 PLRKLAVSAGE
+185 PLRKLAVSAGD

-245 RAANVKMADLLKVQT
+245 RAANVKMADLLKVET
-260 PIAQLAGDDLVM
+260 PIARLAGDDLVM

-280 PRLKLTITAVRVTPA
+280 PRLKIRITALRVTPA
-295 GLDLK
+295 GLDLT
-300 LDDGTHAGFAMPAN
+300 LDDGSHAGFALPAN

-335 NADILIGPVDP
+335 NADILIVPVDQTR
-346 AKRDPTFV
+346 RDQKFV

-381 PSYTGPASGAL
+381 PSYAGPASGAA
-392 LGNAA
+392 LGNAT

-405 AAQQTALRD
+405 AAQQSALHD
-414 IRQHWEAYALAANAT
+414 SRQHWQAFALAAGT
-429 HHGMQKVAMRRTST
+429 PQPGMQKVAMRHASVI
-443 TPFNE
+443 PFNE
-448 RHVSNRN
+448 RHVSNRH
-455 PTVHLRNVDFN
+455 PTIHLHNVDFN

-479 VELVSKRPGEPVD
+479 VQLIAKRPGEPVD

-506 TVVESWK
+506 SVVESWK

-519 NDYLLDYS
+519 NNYLLDYS

-538 DGTNLR
+538 DGQDLR

-571 DDRHLAFKPSQVSVL
+571 DDRHLAFRPSQVSVL

-629 PRAERQAR
+629 PVLNGKLGQATVER
-637 PGNGRA
+637 
-643 RRAAP
+643 
-648 HVQASG
+648 
-654 GLACAATAADRCA
+654 D
-667 ELHVDGRRR
+667 
-676 HEDVQR
+676 
-682 ARTERARADQ
+682 
-692 EFGRGRPDAFRPVR
+692 
-706 LPQPGRAR
+706 
-714 FRADAAGR
+714 
-722 HAGRRHGPK
+722 
-731 ESARI
+731 
-736 ALMCMR
+736 
-742 GAQQK
+742 
-747 ARWRVANRAF
+747 
-757 HFMLRVSHSVV
+757 
-768 LQSIDHVEQRLP
+768 
-780 QCNYVD
+780 
-786 GCARL
+786 
-791 ARCAR
+791 
-796 IGGLGLRLD
+796 GLRLTFRPAADAPALKRPQIDAPSYMWMEGGDMKMFNVLELNVRALIRNSAQAGAMRFDLYDYRSQVAQGSVRMLPD
-805 GCRRGPLA
+805 GTLVVDMGTPNPLA
-813 AR
+813 SR

>member
-16 FDWISG
+16 FDWMLG
-22 PQRAARPIS
+22 PRRAAIS
-31 PGTSRVFGCGMLA
+31 ISYGTPRVLGCGALA
-44 LALLCAGCAESSAQR
+44 LALLCAGCAEPAAQR
-59 DGNTSIAS
+59 DDNASSAS
-67 TKIERTKAERLAR
+67 TKIERAKAERLAQ
-80 EQQLARTVPSLASIS
+80 EQQIARAVPSLASIS
-95 LTQPRPF
+95 LTQPRPL

-158 VHEGTVTLD
+158 VHEGAVTLD

-185 PLRKLAVSAGE
+185 PLRKLVVSAGD

-245 RAANVKMADLLKVQT
+245 RAANVKMADLLKVET
-260 PIAQLAGDDLVM
+260 PIARLAGDDLVM

-280 PRLKLTITAVRVTPA
+280 PRLKIRITALRVTPA
-295 GLDLK
+295 GLDLT
-300 LDDGTHAGFAMPAN
+300 LDDGTHAGFALPAN

-346 AKRDPTFV
+346 TQRNQNFV

-361 DQVSAGYFNFD
+361 DQVSAGYFNFN
-372 ESGAMAIRM
+372 ENGAMTIRM
-381 PSYTGPASGAL
+381 PSYAGPASGAP

-405 AAQQTALRD
+405 TAQQTALRD
-414 IRQHWEAYALAANAT
+414 SRQHWEAFALAAST
-429 HHGMQKVAMRRTST
+429 TQPGMQKVAMRRSST

-455 PTVHLRNVDFN
+455 PTIHLHNVDFN

-479 VELVSKRPGEPVD
+479 ALLVAKRPGEPVD
-492 LDDPNQYDIRILGG
+492 LDDPNQYDIHILGG

-519 NDYLLDYS
+519 NNYLLDYS

-538 DGTNLR
+538 DGQDLR
-544 VRGGIK
+544 VQGGIK
-550 LWNHVPGVWLPTDMK
+550 LWNHVPGVWLPTDMQ

-586 GIPQAKLLRS
+586 GVPQAKLLRS

-629 PRAERQAR
+629 PML
-637 PGNGRA
+637 NGRLGQA
-643 RRAAP
+643 TVERDGLRLTFRRAADAP
-648 HVQASG
+648 APKRPQIDAPSYMWMEG
-654 GLACAATAADRCA
+654 GDMKMFNVLELNVRALIRNSTAAGPMRFDLYGYRNQVA
-667 ELHVDGRRR
+667 QGSVQMLPDGTLVVDMG
-676 HEDVQR
+676 
-682 ARTERARADQ
+682 
-692 EFGRGRPDAFRPVR
+692 
-706 LPQPGRAR
+706 QP
-714 FRADAAGR
+714 
-722 HAGRRHGPK
+722 
-731 ESARI
+731 
-736 ALMCMR
+736 
-742 GAQQK
+742 
-747 ARWRVANRAF
+747 N
-757 HFMLRVSHSVV
+757 
-768 LQSIDHVEQRLP
+768 
-780 QCNYVD
+780 
-786 GCARL
+786 
-791 ARCAR
+791 
-796 IGGLGLRLD
+796 
-805 GCRRGPLA
+805 PLA
-813 AR
+813 SR

>member
-16 FDWISG
+16 FDWMFG
-22 PQRAARPIS
+22 PRRAAIS
-31 PGTSRVFGCGMLA
+31 ISHGAPRALGCSALA
-44 LALLCAGCAESSAQR
+44 LALLCAGCAEPAAQR
-59 DGNTSIAS
+59 DGNASSAS
-67 TKIERTKAERLAR
+67 TKIERAKAERLAQ
-80 EQQLARTVPSLASIS
+80 EQQIARAVPSLASIS
-95 LTQPRPF
+95 LTQPRPL

-107 GQNGAM
+107 GQSGAM

-158 VHEGTVTLD
+158 VHEGAVTLD

-185 PLRKLAVSAGE
+185 PLRKLVVSAGD

-245 RAANVKMADLLKVQT
+245 RAANVKMADLLKVET
-260 PIAQLAGDDLVM
+260 PIARLAGDDLVM

-280 PRLKLTITAVRVTPA
+280 PRLKIRITALRVTPA
-295 GLDLK
+295 GLDLT
-300 LDDGTHAGFAMPAN
+300 LDDGTHAGFALPAY

-346 AKRDPTFV
+346 TQRNQNFV

-361 DQVSAGYFNFD
+361 DQVSAGYFNFN
-372 ESGAMAIRM
+372 ENGAMTIRM
-381 PSYTGPASGAL
+381 PSYAGPASGAP

-405 AAQQTALRD
+405 TAQQNALHD
-414 IRQHWEAYALAANAT
+414 SRQHWEAFALAASAT
-429 HHGMQKVAMRRTST
+429 QAGMQKVAMRRSST

-455 PTVHLRNVDFN
+455 PTIHLHNVDFN

-479 VELVSKRPGEPVD
+479 ALLVAKRPGEPVD
-492 LDDPNQYDIRILGG
+492 LDDPNQYDIHILGG

-519 NDYLLDYS
+519 NNYLLDYS

-538 DGTNLR
+538 DGQDLR
-544 VRGGIK
+544 VQGGIK
-550 LWNHVPGVWLPTDMK
+550 LWNHVPGVWLPTDMQ

-586 GIPQAKLLRS
+586 GVPQAKLLRS

-629 PRAERQAR
+629 PMLNGKLGQATVERDGLR
-637 PGNGRA
+637 LTF
-643 RRAAP
+643 RRAADAP
-648 HVQASG
+648 APKRPQIDAPSYMWMEG
-654 GLACAATAADRCA
+654 GDMKMFNVLELNVRALIRNSAATGPMRFDLYGYRSQVAQGSVRMLPDGT
-667 ELHVDGRRR
+667 LVVDMG
-676 HEDVQR
+676 
-682 ARTERARADQ
+682 
-692 EFGRGRPDAFRPVR
+692 
-706 LPQPGRAR
+706 QP
-714 FRADAAGR
+714 
-722 HAGRRHGPK
+722 
-731 ESARI
+731 
-736 ALMCMR
+736 
-742 GAQQK
+742 
-747 ARWRVANRAF
+747 N
-757 HFMLRVSHSVV
+757 
-768 LQSIDHVEQRLP
+768 
-780 QCNYVD
+780 
-786 GCARL
+786 
-791 ARCAR
+791 
-796 IGGLGLRLD
+796 
-805 GCRRGPLA
+805 PLA
-813 AR
+813 SR

>member
-1 MRNAVRRGHRSPLAI
+1 MRNAVRRGHRTPLALL
-16 FDWISG
+16 DRMSG
-22 PQRAARPIS
+22 LRRTAGLVSLGA
-31 PGTSRVFGCGMLA
+31 SRVLGCAA
-44 LALLCAGCAESSAQR
+44 LALGLICAGCAEPAAQR
-59 DGNTSIAS
+59 DGNAS
-67 TKIERTKAERLAR
+67 AAPTRIERAKAERLAR
-80 EQQLARTVPSLASIS
+80 ERQIARTVPSLASLS
-95 LTQPRPF
+95 LAQPRPY

-107 GQNGAM
+107 GQSGAM

-122 IVNNLGFFIHQ
+122 IVGNLGFFVHQ
-133 LSATLVP
+133 LSATLLP
-140 TQAGAPIV
+140 TQRGAPIV

-167 NAKLTALFNTYI
+167 DAKLTALFNTYI

-185 PLRKLAVSAGE
+185 PLRKLAVSAGD
-196 GVIHLQGEMQRDGW
+196 GVIHLRGEMQRDGW

-231 TGVRVSGINAQPVM
+231 SAVRVSGIDAQPVM
-245 RAANVKMADLLKVQT
+245 RAANVKMADLLKVET
-260 PIAQLAGDDLVM
+260 PIARLAGDDLVM

-280 PRLKLTITAVRVTPA
+280 PRLKIRIAALRVTPA
-295 GLDLK
+295 GLDLT
-300 LDDGTHAGFAMPAN
+300 LDDGSHAGFALPAN
-314 APQQAMYIR
+314 ASQQAMYIR

-335 NADILIGPVDP
+335 NADILIGPADP
-346 AKRDPTFV
+346 AKRGQNFV

-372 ESGAMAIRM
+372 ENGAMAIRM
-381 PSYTGPASGAL
+381 PSYADPAGGAP

-405 AAQQTALRD
+405 AAQQSALRD
-414 IRQHWEAYALAANAT
+414 ARQHWEAFAVADGT
-429 HHGMQKVAMRRTST
+429 PRFGMQKVAMRRTST

-455 PTVHLRNVDFN
+455 PTIHLHNVHFN

-479 VELVSKRPGEPVD
+479 VQLIAKRAGEPVD

-506 TVVESWK
+506 SVVESWK

-538 DGTNLR
+538 DGQDLR
-544 VRGGIK
+544 VQGGIK

-565 GSLSVL
+565 GSLTVL

-629 PRAERQAR
+629 PVLNGKLDHATVERDGLR
-637 PGNGRA
+637 LTF
-643 RRAAP
+643 RRAADAP
-648 HVQASG
+648 VPKRPQIDAPSYMWMEG
-654 GLACAATAADRCA
+654 GDMKMFNVLELNVRALIRNSA
-667 ELHVDGRRR
+667 EAGPMRFDLYDYRRQVAQGSVRMLPDGTLVVDMGK
-676 HEDVQR
+676 
-682 ARTERARADQ
+682 
-692 EFGRGRPDAFRPVR
+692 P
-706 LPQPGRAR
+706 
-714 FRADAAGR
+714 
-722 HAGRRHGPK
+722 
-731 ESARI
+731 
-736 ALMCMR
+736 
-742 GAQQK
+742 
-747 ARWRVANRAF
+747 N
-757 HFMLRVSHSVV
+757 
-768 LQSIDHVEQRLP
+768 
-780 QCNYVD
+780 
-786 GCARL
+786 
-791 ARCAR
+791 
-796 IGGLGLRLD
+796 
-805 GCRRGPLA
+805 PLA

>member
-1 MRNAVRRGHRSPLAI
+1 MRNAVRRGHRTPLAI
-16 FDWISG
+16 LDGTSG
-22 PQRAARPIS
+22 PQRAADLASRD
-31 PGTSRVFGCGMLA
+31 TSRALVCAALA
-44 LALLCAGCAESSAQR
+44 LALLCAGCAEPAAQR
-59 DGNTSIAS
+59 DGNASAAS
-67 TKIERTKAERLAR
+67 TRIERTKAERLAR
-80 EQQLARTVPSLASIS
+80 EQQIARTVPSLASVT

-122 IVNNLGFFIHQ
+122 IVGSLGFFIHQ
-133 LSATLVP
+133 LSATLLP
-140 TQAGAPIV
+140 TQPGAPVV

-185 PLRKLAVSAGE
+185 PLRKLAVSAGD

-217 TLAIRDGSQLVFHP
+217 TLAIRDGTQLVFHP

-245 RAANVKMADLLKVQT
+245 RAANVKMADLLKIET
-260 PIAQLAGDDLVM
+260 PIARLAGDDLVM

-280 PRLKLTITAVRVTPA
+280 PRLKIRIAALRVTPA
-295 GLDLK
+295 GLDLT
-300 LDDGTHAGFAMPAN
+300 LDDGSHAGFAMPAN

-335 NADILIGPVDP
+335 NADILIGPADP
-346 AKRDPTFV
+346 AKRDQNFV

-381 PSYTGPASGAL
+381 PSYAGPASGAA

-405 AAQQTALRD
+405 AAQQSALRD
-414 IRQHWEAYALAANAT
+414 SRQHWEAFALAAGT
-429 HHGMQKVAMRRTST
+429 PQPGMRKVAMRRTST

-455 PTVHLRNVDFN
+455 PTIHLHNVDFN

-479 VELVSKRPGEPVD
+479 VQLIAKRPGEPVD

-506 TVVESWK
+506 SVVESWK

-538 DGTNLR
+538 DGQDLR
-544 VRGGIK
+544 VQGGIK

-571 DDRHLAFKPSQVSVL
+571 DDRHLAFKPTQVSVL

-629 PRAERQAR
+629 PVLNGKLAQATVERDGLR
-637 PGNGRA
+637 LTF
-643 RRAAP
+643 RRAADAP
-648 HVQASG
+648 VPKRPQIDAPSYMWMEG
-654 GLACAATAADRCA
+654 GDMKMFNVLELNVRALIRNSA
-667 ELHVDGRRR
+667 EAGTMRFDLYDYRRQVAQGSVRMLPDGTLVVD
-676 HEDVQR
+676 
-682 ARTERARADQ
+682 
-692 EFGRGRPDAFRPVR
+692 
-706 LPQPGRAR
+706 
-714 FRADAAGR
+714 
-722 HAGRRHGPK
+722 
-731 ESARI
+731 
-736 ALMCMR
+736 
-742 GAQQK
+742 
-747 ARWRVANRAF
+747 
-757 HFMLRVSHSVV
+757 
-768 LQSIDHVEQRLP
+768 
-780 QCNYVD
+780 
-786 GCARL
+786 
-791 ARCAR
+791 
-796 IGGLGLRLD
+796 IGKPN
-805 GCRRGPLA
+805 PLA

>member
-1 MRNAVRRGHRSPLAI
+1 MRNAVRRGHRSPLATPRL
-16 FDWISG
+16 ISG
-22 PQRAARPIS
+22 TQRVAGAA
-31 PGTSRVFGCGMLA
+31 SRRTTHALGCGALA
-44 LALLCAGCAESSAQR
+44 LALLGAGCAEPAAQR
-59 DGNTSIAS
+59 DGNASAAS

-80 EQQLARTVPSLASIS
+80 EQQVARTVPSLASIS
-95 LTQPRPF
+95 LTQPRQF

-185 PLRKLAVSAGE
+185 PLRKLAVSAGD

-217 TLAIRDGSQLVFHP
+217 TLAIRDGNQLVFHP

-300 LDDGTHAGFAMPAN
+300 LDDGTRAGFAMPAN

-323 GGDVKFMRSMPM
+323 GGDAKFMRSMPM

-346 AKRDPTFV
+346 AKRDQTFV

-414 IRQHWEAYALAANAT
+414 IRQHWEANALAAGDAART
-429 HHGMQKVAMRRTST
+429 GMQKVAMRRGKNA
-443 TPFNE
+443 PFNE

-455 PTVHLRNVDFN
+455 PTIHLRNVDFN

-519 NDYLLDYS
+519 NNYLLDYS

-544 VRGGIK
+544 VQGGIK

-629 PRAERQAR
+629 PVLNGKLGQATVER
-637 PGNGRA
+637 
-643 RRAAP
+643 
-648 HVQASG
+648 
-654 GLACAATAADRCA
+654 D
-667 ELHVDGRRR
+667 
-676 HEDVQR
+676 
-682 ARTERARADQ
+682 
-692 EFGRGRPDAFRPVR
+692 
-706 LPQPGRAR
+706 
-714 FRADAAGR
+714 
-722 HAGRRHGPK
+722 
-731 ESARI
+731 
-736 ALMCMR
+736 
-742 GAQQK
+742 
-747 ARWRVANRAF
+747 
-757 HFMLRVSHSVV
+757 
-768 LQSIDHVEQRLP
+768 
-780 QCNYVD
+780 
-786 GCARL
+786 
-791 ARCAR
+791 
-796 IGGLGLRLD
+796 GLRLTFQRVPDAPAPKRPPISSPSYMWMEGGDMKMFNVLELNVRALIRNSAEAGPMRFDLYGYRSQVAQGSVRMLPD
-805 GCRRGPLA
+805 GTLVVDLGQPNPLA

>member
-16 FDWISG
+16 FDWRSG
-22 PQRAARPIS
+22 PRRAAAS
-31 PGTSRVFGCGMLA
+31 VSLGTSRALGCSALA
-44 LALLCAGCAESSAQR
+44 LALLCTGCAEPAAQR
-59 DGNTSIAS
+59 DGNASIAS
-67 TKIERTKAERLAR
+67 TKIERAKAERLAH
-80 EQQLARTVPSLASIS
+80 EQQIARAVPSLASIS

-158 VHEGTVTLD
+158 VHKGVVTLD
-167 NAKLTALFNTYI
+167 DAKLTALFNTYI

-185 PLRKLAVSAGE
+185 PLRKLAVSAGD

-217 TLAIRDGSQLVFHP
+217 TLAVRDGSQLVFHP
-231 TGVRVSGINAQPVM
+231 TGVRVSGINAQAVM
-245 RAANVKMADLLKVQT
+245 RAANVKMADLLKVET
-260 PIAQLAGDDLVM
+260 PIARLAGDDLVM

-280 PRLKLTITAVRVTPA
+280 PRLKIRITALRVTPA
-295 GLDLK
+295 GLDLT
-300 LDDGTHAGFAMPAN
+300 LDDGSHAGFALPAN

-346 AKRDPTFV
+346 AKRDQNFV

-372 ESGAMAIRM
+372 ERGAMAIRM
-381 PSYTGPASGAL
+381 PSYAGPASGAP

-405 AAQQTALRD
+405 AAQQNVLRD
-414 IRQHWEAYALAANAT
+414 SRQHWEAFALVAGAPQP
-429 HHGMQKVAMRRTST
+429 GMQKVAMRRTST

-455 PTVHLRNVDFN
+455 PTIHLHNVDFN

-479 VELVSKRPGEPVD
+479 VQMIAKRPGEPVD

-519 NDYLLDYS
+519 NNYLLDYS

-538 DGTNLR
+538 DGQDLR
-544 VRGGIK
+544 VQGGIK

-586 GIPQAKLLRS
+586 GIPQAQLLRS

-614 RGDTLVLDQYTVFPP
+614 RGDALVLDQYTVFPP
-629 PRAERQAR
+629 PILNGKLGHATVERDGLR
-637 PGNGRA
+637 LTF
-643 RRAAP
+643 RRAADVP
-648 HVQASG
+648 VPKRPQIDASSYMWMEG
-654 GLACAATAADRCA
+654 GDMKMFNVL
-667 ELHVDGRRR
+667 ELNVRALIRNSAKAGPMRFDLYGYRSQVAQGSVRMLPDGTLVVDMGK
-676 HEDVQR
+676 
-682 ARTERARADQ
+682 
-692 EFGRGRPDAFRPVR
+692 P
-706 LPQPGRAR
+706 
-714 FRADAAGR
+714 
-722 HAGRRHGPK
+722 
-731 ESARI
+731 
-736 ALMCMR
+736 
-742 GAQQK
+742 
-747 ARWRVANRAF
+747 N
-757 HFMLRVSHSVV
+757 
-768 LQSIDHVEQRLP
+768 
-780 QCNYVD
+780 
-786 GCARL
+786 
-791 ARCAR
+791 
-796 IGGLGLRLD
+796 
-805 GCRRGPLA
+805 PLA

>member
-1 MRNAVRRGHRSPLAI
+1 MRNAVRRGHRTPLAL
-16 FDWISG
+16 FDWMAG
-22 PQRAARPIS
+22 PRRTVAPASKGASRAL
-31 PGTSRVFGCGMLA
+31 GCSALA
-44 LALLCAGCAESSAQR
+44 LALLCAGCAEPAAQR
-59 DGNTSIAS
+59 DGNASAAS

-80 EQQLARTVPSLASIS
+80 EQQIARTVPSLASLS

-167 NAKLTALFNTYI
+167 DAKLTALFNTYI

-185 PLRKLAVSAGE
+185 PLRKLAVSAGD

-245 RAANVKMADLLKVQT
+245 RAANVKMADLLKVET
-260 PIAQLAGDDLVM
+260 PIARLAGDDLVM

-280 PRLKLTITAVRVTPA
+280 PRLKIRITALRVTPA
-295 GLDLK
+295 GLDLT
-300 LDDGTHAGFAMPAN
+300 LDDGSHAGFALPAN

-335 NADILIGPVDP
+335 NADILIVPVDQTR
-346 AKRDPTFV
+346 RDQKFV

-381 PSYTGPASGAL
+381 PSYAGPASGAA
-392 LGNAA
+392 LGNAT

-405 AAQQTALRD
+405 AAQQSALHD
-414 IRQHWEAYALAANAT
+414 SRQHWQAFALAAGT
-429 HHGMQKVAMRRTST
+429 PQPGMQKVAMRHASVI
-443 TPFNE
+443 PFNE
-448 RHVSNRN
+448 RHVSNRH
-455 PTVHLRNVDFN
+455 PTIHLHNVDFN

-479 VELVSKRPGEPVD
+479 VQLIAKRPGEPVD

-506 TVVESWK
+506 SVVESWK

-519 NDYLLDYS
+519 NNYLLDYS

-538 DGTNLR
+538 DGQDLR

-571 DDRHLAFKPSQVSVL
+571 DDRHLAFRPSQVSVL

-629 PRAERQAR
+629 PVLNGKLGQATVERDGLR
-637 PGNGRA
+637 LTF
-643 RRAAP
+643 RRAADAP
-648 HVQASG
+648 ALKRPQIDAPSYMWMEGGDMKMFNVLELNVRALIRNSAQAGAMRFDLYDYRSQVAQG
-654 GLACAATAADRCA
+654 SVRMLPDGTLV
-667 ELHVDGRRR
+667 VDMG
-676 HEDVQR
+676 
-682 ARTERARADQ
+682 T
-692 EFGRGRPDAFRPVR
+692 P
-706 LPQPGRAR
+706 
-714 FRADAAGR
+714 
-722 HAGRRHGPK
+722 
-731 ESARI
+731 
-736 ALMCMR
+736 
-742 GAQQK
+742 
-747 ARWRVANRAF
+747 N
-757 HFMLRVSHSVV
+757 
-768 LQSIDHVEQRLP
+768 
-780 QCNYVD
+780 
-786 GCARL
+786 
-791 ARCAR
+791 
-796 IGGLGLRLD
+796 
-805 GCRRGPLA
+805 PLA
-813 AR
+813 SR

>member
-16 FDWISG
+16 FDWRSG
-22 PQRAARPIS
+22 PRRAAAS
-31 PGTSRVFGCGMLA
+31 GSLGTSRALGCSALA
-44 LALLCAGCAESSAQR
+44 LALLCTGCAEPAAQR
-59 DGNTSIAS
+59 DGNASIAS
-67 TKIERTKAERLAR
+67 TKIERAKAERLAH
-80 EQQLARTVPSLASIS
+80 EQQIARAVPSLASIS

-158 VHEGTVTLD
+158 VHEGMVTLD
-167 NAKLTALFNTYI
+167 DAKLTALFNTYI

-185 PLRKLAVSAGE
+185 PLRKLAVSAGD

-217 TLAIRDGSQLVFHP
+217 TLAVRDGSQLVFHP
-231 TGVRVSGINAQPVM
+231 TGVRVSGINAQAVM
-245 RAANVKMADLLKVQT
+245 RAANVKMADLLKVET
-260 PIAQLAGDDLVM
+260 PIARLAGDDLVM

-280 PRLKLTITAVRVTPA
+280 PRLKIRITALRVTPA
-295 GLDLK
+295 GLDLT
-300 LDDGTHAGFAMPAN
+300 LDDGSHAGFALPAN

-346 AKRDPTFV
+346 AKRDQNFV

-372 ESGAMAIRM
+372 ERGAMAIRM
-381 PSYTGPASGAL
+381 PSYAGPASGAP

-405 AAQQTALRD
+405 AAQQNVLRD
-414 IRQHWEAYALAANAT
+414 SRQHWEAFALAASAPQP
-429 HHGMQKVAMRRTST
+429 GMQKVAIRRTPT

-455 PTVHLRNVDFN
+455 PTIHLHNVDFN

-479 VELVSKRPGEPVD
+479 VQMIAKRPGEPVD

-519 NDYLLDYS
+519 NNYLLDYS

-538 DGTNLR
+538 DGQDLR
-544 VRGGIK
+544 VQGGIK

-586 GIPQAKLLRS
+586 GIPQAQLLRS

-614 RGDTLVLDQYTVFPP
+614 RGDALVLDQYTVFPP
-629 PRAERQAR
+629 PILNGKLGHATVERDGLR
-637 PGNGRA
+637 LTF
-643 RRAAP
+643 RRAADVP
-648 HVQASG
+648 VPKQPQIDASSYMWMEG
-654 GLACAATAADRCA
+654 GDMKMFNVLELNVRALIRNSA
-667 ELHVDGRRR
+667 EAGPMRFDLYGYRSQVAQGSVRMLPDGTLVVDMGK
-676 HEDVQR
+676 
-682 ARTERARADQ
+682 
-692 EFGRGRPDAFRPVR
+692 P
-706 LPQPGRAR
+706 
-714 FRADAAGR
+714 
-722 HAGRRHGPK
+722 
-731 ESARI
+731 
-736 ALMCMR
+736 
-742 GAQQK
+742 
-747 ARWRVANRAF
+747 N
-757 HFMLRVSHSVV
+757 
-768 LQSIDHVEQRLP
+768 
-780 QCNYVD
+780 
-786 GCARL
+786 
-791 ARCAR
+791 
-796 IGGLGLRLD
+796 
-805 GCRRGPLA
+805 PLA

>member
-16 FDWISG
+16 FDWMFG
-22 PQRAARPIS
+22 PRRAAIS
-31 PGTSRVFGCGMLA
+31 VSHGAPRALGCSALA
-44 LALLCAGCAESSAQR
+44 LALLCAGCAEPAAQR
-59 DGNTSIAS
+59 DGNASSSS
-67 TKIERTKAERLAR
+67 TKIERAKAERLAQ
-80 EQQLARTVPSLASIS
+80 EQQIARAVPSLASIS
-95 LTQPRPF
+95 LTQPRPL

-107 GQNGAM
+107 GQSGAM

-140 TQAGAPIV
+140 TQAGTPIV

-158 VHEGTVTLD
+158 VHEGAVTLD

-185 PLRKLAVSAGE
+185 PLRKLVVSAGD

-245 RAANVKMADLLKVQT
+245 RAANVKMADLLKVET
-260 PIAQLAGDDLVM
+260 PIARLAGDDLVM

-280 PRLKLTITAVRVTPA
+280 PRLKIRITALRVTPA
-295 GLDLK
+295 GLDLT
-300 LDDGTHAGFAMPAN
+300 LDDGTHAGFALPAN

-335 NADILIGPVDP
+335 NADILIGLVDP
-346 AKRDPTFV
+346 TQRNQNFV

-361 DQVSAGYFNFD
+361 DQVSAGYFNFN
-372 ESGAMAIRM
+372 ENGAMTIRM
-381 PSYTGPASGAL
+381 PSYAGPASGAP

-405 AAQQTALRD
+405 TAQQNALRD
-414 IRQHWEAYALAANAT
+414 SRQHWEAFALAARAT
-429 HHGMQKVAMRRTST
+429 QPGMQKVAMRRSST

-455 PTVHLRNVDFN
+455 PTIHLHNVDFN

-479 VELVSKRPGEPVD
+479 ALLVAKRPGEPVD
-492 LDDPNQYDIRILGG
+492 LDDPNQYDIHILGG

-519 NDYLLDYS
+519 NNYLLDYS

-538 DGTNLR
+538 AGQDLR
-544 VRGGIK
+544 VQGGIK
-550 LWNHVPGVWLPTDMK
+550 LWNHVPGVWLPTDMQ

-586 GIPQAKLLRS
+586 GVPQAKLLRS

-629 PRAERQAR
+629 PMLNGKLGQATVERDGLR
-637 PGNGRA
+637 LTF
-643 RRAAP
+643 RRAADAP
-648 HVQASG
+648 APKRPQIDAPSYMWMEG
-654 GLACAATAADRCA
+654 GDMKMFNVLELNVRALIRNSAATGPMRFDLYGYRSQVAQGSVRMLPDGT
-667 ELHVDGRRR
+667 LVVDMG
-676 HEDVQR
+676 
-682 ARTERARADQ
+682 
-692 EFGRGRPDAFRPVR
+692 
-706 LPQPGRAR
+706 QP
-714 FRADAAGR
+714 
-722 HAGRRHGPK
+722 
-731 ESARI
+731 
-736 ALMCMR
+736 
-742 GAQQK
+742 
-747 ARWRVANRAF
+747 N
-757 HFMLRVSHSVV
+757 
-768 LQSIDHVEQRLP
+768 
-780 QCNYVD
+780 
-786 GCARL
+786 
-791 ARCAR
+791 
-796 IGGLGLRLD
+796 
-805 GCRRGPLA
+805 PLA
-813 AR
+813 SR

>member
-1 MRNAVRRGHRSPLAI
+1 MRNAVRRGHRTPLAL
-16 FDWISG
+16 FDWMAG
-22 PQRAARPIS
+22 PRRTVAPASKGASRAL
-31 PGTSRVFGCGMLA
+31 GCGALA
-44 LALLCAGCAESSAQR
+44 LALLCAGCAEPAAQR
-59 DGNTSIAS
+59 DGNASAAS

-80 EQQLARTVPSLASIS
+80 EQQIARTVPSLASLS

-158 VHEGTVTLD
+158 VHEGTVALD
-167 NAKLTALFNTYI
+167 DAKLTALFNTYI

-185 PLRKLAVSAGE
+185 PLRKLAVSAGD

-245 RAANVKMADLLKVQT
+245 RAANVKMADLLKVET
-260 PIAQLAGDDLVM
+260 PIARLAGDDLVM

-280 PRLKLTITAVRVTPA
+280 PRLKIRITALRVTPA
-295 GLDLK
+295 GLDLT
-300 LDDGTHAGFAMPAN
+300 LDDGSHAGFALPAN

-335 NADILIGPVDP
+335 NADILIVPV
-346 AKRDPTFV
+346 AQTRRDQKFV

-381 PSYTGPASGAL
+381 PSYAGPASGAA

-405 AAQQTALRD
+405 AAQQSALHD
-414 IRQHWEAYALAANAT
+414 SRQHWQAFALAAGT
-429 HHGMQKVAMRRTST
+429 PQPGMQKVAMRHASAI
-443 TPFNE
+443 PFNE
-448 RHVSNRN
+448 RHVSNRH
-455 PTVHLRNVDFN
+455 PTIHLHNVDFN

-479 VELVSKRPGEPVD
+479 VQLIAKRPGEPVD

-506 TVVESWK
+506 SVVESWK

-519 NDYLLDYS
+519 NNYLLDYS

-538 DGTNLR
+538 DGQDLR

-571 DDRHLAFKPSQVSVL
+571 DDRHLAFRPSQVSVL

-629 PRAERQAR
+629 PVLNGKLGQATVERDGLR
-637 PGNGRA
+637 LTF
-643 RRAAP
+643 RRAADAP
-648 HVQASG
+648 ALKRPQIDAPSYMWMEGGDMKMFNVLELNVRALIRNSAQAGAMRFDLYDYRSQVAQG
-654 GLACAATAADRCA
+654 SVRMLPDGTLV
-667 ELHVDGRRR
+667 VDMG
-676 HEDVQR
+676 
-682 ARTERARADQ
+682 T
-692 EFGRGRPDAFRPVR
+692 P
-706 LPQPGRAR
+706 
-714 FRADAAGR
+714 
-722 HAGRRHGPK
+722 
-731 ESARI
+731 
-736 ALMCMR
+736 
-742 GAQQK
+742 
-747 ARWRVANRAF
+747 N
-757 HFMLRVSHSVV
+757 
-768 LQSIDHVEQRLP
+768 
-780 QCNYVD
+780 
-786 GCARL
+786 
-791 ARCAR
+791 
-796 IGGLGLRLD
+796 
-805 GCRRGPLA
+805 PLA
-813 AR
+813 SR

>member
-1 MRNAVRRGHRSPLAI
+1 MRNAVRRGHRTPLAI
-16 FDWISG
+16 FDRMSG
-22 PQRAARPIS
+22 SQRAAAPVSYGIS
-31 PGTSRVFGCGMLA
+31 RALGCGALA
-44 LALLCAGCAESSAQR
+44 LALLCTGCAESAAQR
-59 DGNTSIAS
+59 DGNASIAT
-67 TKIERTKAERLAR
+67 TKIERAKAQRLAH
-80 EQQLARTVPSLASIS
+80 EQQIARTVPSLASIS

-140 TQAGAPIV
+140 TQTGAPIV

-158 VHEGTVTLD
+158 VHEGRVTLD

-185 PLRKLAVSAGE
+185 PLRKLAVSAGD

-217 TLAIRDGSQLVFHP
+217 SLAIRDGSQLVFHP

-245 RAANVKMADLLKVQT
+245 RAANVKMADLLKVET
-260 PIAQLAGDDLVM
+260 PIARLAGDDLVM

-280 PRLKLTITAVRVTPA
+280 PRLKIRITALRVTPA
-295 GLDLK
+295 GLDLT
-300 LDDGTHAGFAMPAN
+300 LDDGSHAGFALPPN
-314 APQQAMYIR
+314 APQQAMVIR

-346 AKRDPTFV
+346 TKRDQNFV

-381 PSYTGPASGAL
+381 PSYAGPASGAA

-405 AAQQTALRD
+405 AAQQNALRD
-414 IRQHWEAYALAANAT
+414 SRQHWAAFALAASAPQP
-429 HHGMQKVAMRRTST
+429 GMQKVAMRRAST

-448 RHVSNRN
+448 RNVSNRN
-455 PTVHLRNVDFN
+455 PTIHLHNVDFN

-479 VELVSKRPGEPVD
+479 VQMIAKHPGEPVD

-519 NDYLLDYS
+519 NNYLLDYA

-538 DGTNLR
+538 DGGDLR
-544 VRGGIK
+544 VQGGIK

-629 PRAERQAR
+629 PVLNGKLGHATVERDGLR
-637 PGNGRA
+637 LTF
-643 RRAAP
+643 RRAADAP
-648 HVQASG
+648 APKRPQIDAPSYMWMEG
-654 GLACAATAADRCA
+654 GDMKMFNVLELNVRALIRNSA
-667 ELHVDGRRR
+667 EAGPMRFDLYDYRSQVAQGSVRMLPDGTLVVDMGK
-676 HEDVQR
+676 
-682 ARTERARADQ
+682 
-692 EFGRGRPDAFRPVR
+692 P
-706 LPQPGRAR
+706 
-714 FRADAAGR
+714 
-722 HAGRRHGPK
+722 
-731 ESARI
+731 
-736 ALMCMR
+736 
-742 GAQQK
+742 
-747 ARWRVANRAF
+747 N
-757 HFMLRVSHSVV
+757 
-768 LQSIDHVEQRLP
+768 
-780 QCNYVD
+780 
-786 GCARL
+786 
-791 ARCAR
+791 
-796 IGGLGLRLD
+796 
-805 GCRRGPLA
+805 PLA
-813 AR
+813 SR

>member
-1 MRNAVRRGHRSPLAI
+1 MRNAVRHGHRSPLAV
-16 FDWISG
+16 FDWMFG
-22 PQRAARPIS
+22 PRRAAIS
-31 PGTSRVFGCGMLA
+31 ISYGTPRALGCGALA
-44 LALLCAGCAESSAQR
+44 LTLLCAGCAEPAAQR
-59 DGNTSIAS
+59 DGNASSAS
-67 TKIERTKAERLAR
+67 TKIERAKAERLAQ
-80 EQQLARTVPSLASIS
+80 EQQIARTVPSLASIS

-107 GQNGAM
+107 GQSGAM

-158 VHEGTVTLD
+158 VHEGAVTLD

-185 PLRKLAVSAGE
+185 PLRKLVVSAGD

-245 RAANVKMADLLKVQT
+245 RAANVKMADLLKVET
-260 PIAQLAGDDLVM
+260 PIARLAGDDLVM

-280 PRLKLTITAVRVTPA
+280 PRLKIRITALRVTPA
-295 GLDLK
+295 GLDLT
-300 LDDGTHAGFAMPAN
+300 LDDGRRAGFALPAN

-346 AKRDPTFV
+346 TRRNQNFV

-361 DQVSAGYFNFD
+361 DQVSAGYFNFN
-372 ESGAMAIRM
+372 ENGAMTIRM
-381 PSYTGPASGAL
+381 PSYAGPASGAP

-405 AAQQTALRD
+405 AAQQNALHDSRE
-414 IRQHWEAYALAANAT
+414 HWEAFALAAGAT
-429 HHGMQKVAMRRTST
+429 QPGMQKVAMRRSST

-455 PTVHLRNVDFN
+455 PTIHLHNVDFN

-479 VELVSKRPGEPVD
+479 AQLVAKRPGEPVD

-519 NDYLLDYS
+519 NNYLLDYS

-538 DGTNLR
+538 DGQNLR
-544 VRGGIK
+544 VQGGIK

-586 GIPQAKLLRS
+586 GVPQAKLLRS

-629 PRAERQAR
+629 PMLNGKLGQATVERDGLR
-637 PGNGRA
+637 LTF
-643 RRAAP
+643 RRAADAP
-648 HVQASG
+648 APKRPQIDAPSYMWMEG
-654 GLACAATAADRCA
+654 GDMKMFNVLELNVRALIRNSA
-667 ELHVDGRRR
+667 EAGPMRFDLYGYRSQVAQGSVRMLPDGTLVVDMG
-676 HEDVQR
+676 
-682 ARTERARADQ
+682 
-692 EFGRGRPDAFRPVR
+692 
-706 LPQPGRAR
+706 QP
-714 FRADAAGR
+714 
-722 HAGRRHGPK
+722 
-731 ESARI
+731 
-736 ALMCMR
+736 
-742 GAQQK
+742 
-747 ARWRVANRAF
+747 N
-757 HFMLRVSHSVV
+757 
-768 LQSIDHVEQRLP
+768 
-780 QCNYVD
+780 
-786 GCARL
+786 
-791 ARCAR
+791 
-796 IGGLGLRLD
+796 
-805 GCRRGPLA
+805 PLA
-813 AR
+813 SR

>member
-1 MRNAVRRGHRSPLAI
+1 MRNAVRRGHRTPLAI
-16 FDWISG
+16 LDWMTA
-22 PQRAARPIS
+22 PRRAAAS
-31 PGTSRVFGCGMLA
+31 VSHGTSRALGCGTLA
-44 LALLCAGCAESSAQR
+44 LALLCAGCAEPAAQR
-59 DGNTSIAS
+59 DGNASVAS
-67 TKIERTKAERLAR
+67 TKIERAKAERLAH
-80 EQQLARTVPSLASIS
+80 EQQIARTVPSLASIS

-167 NAKLTALFNTYI
+167 NTKLTALFDTYI

-185 PLRKLAVSAGE
+185 PLRKLAVSAGD

-231 TGVRVSGINAQPVM
+231 SGVRVSGINAQPVM
-245 RAANVKMADLLKVQT
+245 RAANVKMADLLKVET
-260 PIAQLAGDDLVM
+260 PIARLVGDDLVM

-280 PRLKLTITAVRVTPA
+280 PRLKIRITALRVTPA
-295 GLDLK
+295 GLDLT
-300 LDDGTHAGFAMPAN
+300 LDDGSHAGFALPAN

-335 NADILIGPVDP
+335 NADILISPVDP
-346 AKRDPTFV
+346 AKRDQNFV

-381 PSYTGPASGAL
+381 PSYAGPLSGAS

-405 AAQQTALRD
+405 AAQQNALRD
-414 IRQHWEAYALAANAT
+414 LRQHWEAFALVAAAAQP
-429 HHGMQKVAMRRTST
+429 GMRKVAMRRSST

-455 PTVHLRNVDFN
+455 PTIHLHNVDFN

-479 VELVSKRPGEPVD
+479 VQLIAKRPGEPVD

-519 NDYLLDYS
+519 NNYLLDYS

-538 DGTNLR
+538 DGQDLR
-544 VRGGIK
+544 VQGGIK

-629 PRAERQAR
+629 PVLNGKLAQATVER
-637 PGNGRA
+637 
-643 RRAAP
+643 
-648 HVQASG
+648 
-654 GLACAATAADRCA
+654 D
-667 ELHVDGRRR
+667 
-676 HEDVQR
+676 
-682 ARTERARADQ
+682 
-692 EFGRGRPDAFRPVR
+692 
-706 LPQPGRAR
+706 
-714 FRADAAGR
+714 
-722 HAGRRHGPK
+722 
-731 ESARI
+731 
-736 ALMCMR
+736 
-742 GAQQK
+742 
-747 ARWRVANRAF
+747 
-757 HFMLRVSHSVV
+757 
-768 LQSIDHVEQRLP
+768 
-780 QCNYVD
+780 
-786 GCARL
+786 
-791 ARCAR
+791 
-796 IGGLGLRLD
+796 GLRLTFRRASDAPVPKRPRIDAPSYMWMEGGDMKMFNVLELNVRALIRNSAEAGPMRFDLYGYRSQVAQGSVRMLPD
-805 GCRRGPLA
+805 GTLVVDMGKPNPLA
-813 AR
+813 SR